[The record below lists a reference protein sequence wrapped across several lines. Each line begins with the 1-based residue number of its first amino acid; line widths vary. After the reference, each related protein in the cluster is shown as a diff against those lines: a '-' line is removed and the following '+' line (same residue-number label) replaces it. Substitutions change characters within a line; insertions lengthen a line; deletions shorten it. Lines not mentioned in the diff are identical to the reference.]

1 MKTLSA
7 ADLAEIDQFAAEMGI
22 LDDDDDTDESAS
34 IELLI
39 AQMEQSMSTTDA
51 LLLAETTPPAE
62 ASNEVQNEVR
72 ALAVRLESLAQD
84 LAALHARI
92 S

>member
-7 ADLAEIDQFAAEMGI
+7 ADLAEIDEFAVEMGI
-22 LDDDDDTDESAS
+22 LNDDDTDESAS

-51 LLLAETTPPAE
+51 LLLAETTPPAG
-62 ASNEVQNEVR
+62 APDDVQTEVR